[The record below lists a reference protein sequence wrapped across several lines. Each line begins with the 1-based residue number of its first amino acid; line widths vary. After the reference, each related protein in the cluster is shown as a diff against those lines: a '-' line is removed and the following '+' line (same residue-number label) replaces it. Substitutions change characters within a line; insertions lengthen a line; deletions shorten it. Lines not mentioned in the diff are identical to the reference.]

1 MKTFRDLLI
10 WQKSMKLAILVY
22 KNTDSFPDS
31 EKYGLVSQMRRAA
44 ISLPSNIAE
53 GYGRNSEGEFQRFL
67 NITMGSLFE
76 IQTQF
81 ELANRLK
88 LLPDSNFEI
97 MFDKSREIERMISS
111 FIQSL
116 KN

>member
-10 WQKSMKLAILVY
+10 WQKSMELVVLVY
-22 KNTDSFPDS
+22 ESTDSFPDS

-53 GYGRNSEGEFQRFL
+53 GYGRNTPGEFQRFL

-81 ELANRLK
+81 ELANRLDF
-88 LLPDSNFEI
+88 LTDSTYKV
-97 MFDKSREIERMISS
+97 MFQKSREIERMTSS
-111 FIQSL
+111 FIRSI
-116 KN
+116 NN